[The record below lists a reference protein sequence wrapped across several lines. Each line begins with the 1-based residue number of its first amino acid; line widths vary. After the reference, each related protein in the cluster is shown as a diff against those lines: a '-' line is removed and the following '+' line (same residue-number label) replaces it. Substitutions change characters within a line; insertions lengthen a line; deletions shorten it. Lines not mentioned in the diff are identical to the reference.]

1 MTAWLLCRPARP
13 RDHQVH
19 YALVNS
25 QEKVERAFARRDYSV
40 MKNGVYREI
49 EGVTTSRARALSSGP
64 PHRRLLRC

>member
-1 MTAWLLCRPARP
+1 
-13 RDHQVH
+13 VH

-49 EGVTTSRARALSSGP
+49 EGVTT
-64 PHRRLLRC
+64 